1 MTSTT
6 RMSQTVCGKSDK
18 VEAGFWKAA
27 AGKNLG
33 RTEVAHFAAEN
44 AIRVQVYTIGDL
56 FAAEE
61 AAKVAEAKN
70 PGWTVL
76 VAF

>member
-1 MTSTT
+1 MTTT
-6 RMSQTVCGKSDK
+6 RMSQTVCNKSDK
-18 VEAGFWKAA
+18 VERDFWKVAK
-27 AGKNLG
+27 GLG

-44 AIRVQVYTIGDL
+44 AIRVQVYTIADL
-56 FAAEE
+56 FAAET
-61 AAKVAEAKN
+61 AAQVAQAKN